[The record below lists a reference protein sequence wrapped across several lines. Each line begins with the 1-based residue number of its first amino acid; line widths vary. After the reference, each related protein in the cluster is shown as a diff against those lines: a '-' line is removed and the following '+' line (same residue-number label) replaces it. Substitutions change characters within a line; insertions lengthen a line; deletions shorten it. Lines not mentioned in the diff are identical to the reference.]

1 MNSFRYVV
9 GQSVDFALHLDGWAS
24 SSQEYIYLY
33 FEGQTE
39 NVRNTS
45 FGDCISKIQ
54 FLINLLT
61 QPELGFTINDFR
73 GVVDEQG
80 IVQAIAVIQDV
91 QLYDEGRR
99 FPAIAIE
106 SICNAPWNV
115 IDKTQVQTRKGA
127 PTSLIEF
134 IVKESQSKQ
143 FAGVVKLFT
152 IPRAKLRYSKIGFI
166 DTDGSGEMLL
176 TQAACE
182 EFLRRQQQRRDS
194 QTFD

>member
-1 MNSFRYVV
+1 MNIFRYVV
-9 GQSVDFALHLDGWAS
+9 GVSVDFALHLDVWAS
-24 SSQEYIYLY
+24 LSQEYISLY
-33 FEGQTE
+33 FEGNRE

-45 FGDCISKIQ
+45 FADCISKIQ

-61 QPELGFTINDFR
+61 EPEQGFTINDFR

-80 IVQAIAVIQDV
+80 ILQAIAVIQELE
-91 QLYDEGRR
+91 LYHEGER

-115 IDKTQVQTRKGA
+115 IDKTQLQIRKGA

-152 IPRAKLRYSKIGFI
+152 IPRAKPRYNKIGFI

-176 TQAACE
+176 TQAAAV
-182 EFLRRQQQRRDS
+182 EFLSRQQQRRDS